1 MRLDKYLCDSLL
13 ITRNEAKKII
23 KQNKISVGSKI
34 ISDAGYHVASK
45 DNVCFD
51 GKALTYKEF
60 RYVAMNK
67 PSGYITATNDKKNKT
82 VNDLLDEKL
91 RKTVV
96 PAGRLDK
103 DTEGLLLF
111 TNDGKLAHDL
121 LSPSYHVH
129 KTYLC
134 ELTHEIDNDSI
145 KLLEEGVDI
154 GDDKPTAPAK
164 CKKINDKT
172 VLLTICEGRFHQV
185 KRMFHAVAN
194 EVVKLTRVSFGP
206 LELSKLDIKTGEYRE
221 LTTEEEA
228 LLKRA
233 NGQNA

>member
-23 KQNKISVGSKI
+23 RQNKITVGSKT
-34 ISDAGYHVASK
+34 ISDAGYHVDSE
-45 DNVCFD
+45 DNVCFES
-51 GKALTYKEF
+51 KALVYKEF

-67 PSGYITATNDKKNKT
+67 PSGYITATNDKKDKT
-82 VNDLLDEKL
+82 VNDLLNDKL
-91 RKTVV
+91 RRAVV

-121 LSPSYHVH
+121 LSPSGHVH

-134 ELTHEIDNDSI
+134 VLAHEIDNDSV

-154 GDDKPTAPAK
+154 GDDKPTAPAS
-164 CKKINDKT
+164 CKKTGDHT

-185 KRMFHAVAN
+185 KRMFHAVGN

-206 LELSKLDIKTGEYRE
+206 LELSKLDLKTGEYRE
-221 LTTEEEA
+221 LTAEEEA
-228 LLKRA
+228 LLKTA
-233 NGQNA
+233 NG